1 MWKPQTGG
9 IELPSGVYIHIYI
22 HTYIHA
28 RSRRA
33 PSAVAAHQDSDLQDR
48 ICLAEWPRRPRQVL
62 SCRMAPASK
71 TGSVLENGPG
81 VQDRI
86 CLAEWPRR
94 PRHTGGMELPSGV
107 YIHIYIHT
115 YIHARPV
122 EGHPG
127 LCTHIPG
134 RMQDIRVYIH
144 TCIQVAYPADW
155 RHPGHRSRSRSQSR
169 SKSRATHQ
177 VQERSAAG
185 RGGSLINS
193 SGAGEVGGWERR

>member
-1 MWKPQTGG
+1 MTMTIFLPFSICLLFFLPRELAHFPSIFYFSLMTMTMMMILMMMMMIGSRKPQ
-9 IELPSGVYIHIYI
+9 
-22 HTYIHA
+22 
-28 RSRRA
+28 
-33 PSAVAAHQDSDLQDR
+33 
-48 ICLAEWPRRPRQVL
+48 
-62 SCRMAPASK
+62 
-71 TGSVLENGPG
+71 
-81 VQDRI
+81 
-86 CLAEWPRR
+86 
-94 PRHTGGMELPSGV
+94 TGGMELPSGV

-127 LCTHIPG
+127 LYTHIPG